1 MITIKKRQHYVWRNY
16 LRAWADK
23 KDHIW
28 ALKKD
33 EGKILRPELMGVA
46 QEKYFYRVHELTEP
60 EIDFMR
66 RFINEKTPKIVRDFC
81 FDLLNSYIIPV
92 KLKSIIASKGIVGK
106 DIDEIVRSTE
116 INMFED
122 IHCIFEGFGEKILQ
136 CKSIED
142 LQSMEDEDWDAALT
156 FMMFQY
162 MRTKN
167 MRTSIVAGFNED
179 SVQWGTLADK
189 VWPLMS
195 AIQAITMGRNLSIG
209 TTIKFKLLDNK
220 TTCLFLTTDQPII
233 NYVGD
238 ISDDEGY
245 AKALELYY
253 PLSPRIALYIHF
265 KAEQSEKIIVED
277 ISEEQVEQYNRKM
290 IDNSHMWVFSDTQK
304 QLESYLAI

>member
-1 MITIKKRQHYVWRNY
+1 MSTIKKRQHYVWRNY
-16 LRAWADK
+16 LRGWADK

-33 EGKILRPELMGVA
+33 EGKILHLELMGVA

-66 RFINEKTPKIVRDFC
+66 QFINEETPMVVQGFC
-81 FDLLNSYIIPV
+81 FDLLNGYIIV
-92 KLKSIIASKGIVGK
+92 KKLKSSLSSMSVVDK
-106 DIDEIVRSTE
+106 DIEEEVHRSE

-122 IHCIFEGFGEKILQ
+122 IHCMFEGFGEEILQ

-162 MRTKN
+162 VRTKN
-167 MRTSIVAGFNED
+167 MRTSVVSGFNED
-179 SVQWGTLADK
+179 NIRWGTLMDK
-189 VWPLMS
+189 AWPLMS
-195 AIQAITMGRNLSIG
+195 AIQAITMGRNLSID

-220 TTCLFLTTDQPII
+220 TTSHFLTTDQPII

-238 ISDDEGY
+238 ILDNKGY
-245 AKALELYY
+245 AKKLELYY
-253 PLSPRIALYIHF
+253 PISPQIALYIHF
-265 KAEQSEKIIVED
+265 NVEQSEKFVVED
-277 ISEEQVEQYNRKM
+277 IGKEQVEQYNRKM
-290 IDNSHMWVFSDTQK
+290 IDNSQMWVFSDTQE
-304 QLESYLAI
+304 QLESCLA

>member
-1 MITIKKRQHYVWRNY
+1 MSTIKKRQHYVWRNY
-16 LRAWADK
+16 LRGWADK

-33 EGKILRPELMGVA
+33 ENKILYPELMGVA
-46 QEKYFYRVHELTEP
+46 QEKYFYRVHELSKP
-60 EIDFMR
+60 EIDFMW
-66 RFINEKTPKIVRDFC
+66 RFIEEKTPIVVRGFC
-81 FDLLNSYIIPV
+81 FDLLNGYIIV
-92 KLKSIIASKGIVGK
+92 TNLKSTLSSKSGVDK
-106 DIDEIVRSTE
+106 DIEEEARRAE

-122 IHCIFEGFGEKILQ
+122 IHCMFEEFGEKILQ

-167 MRTSIVAGFNED
+167 MRTSIVSGFNED
-179 SVQWGTLADK
+179 SVQWGALADK

-195 AIQAITMGRNLSIG
+195 SIQAITMGRNLSID

-220 TTCLFLTTDQPII
+220 TTLHFLTTDQPII

-238 ISDDEGY
+238 ISDDKGY
-245 AKALELYY
+245 AKELELYY
-253 PLSPRIALYIHF
+253 PLSPQIALYIHF
-265 KAEQSEKIIVED
+265 N
-277 ISEEQVEQYNRKM
+277 VEQAEKFVVENLDEERVESYNRKM
-290 IDNSHMWVFSDTQK
+290 IDNSHMWVFSDTQE
-304 QLESYLAI
+304 QLESYLT

>member
-1 MITIKKRQHYVWRNY
+1 MSTIKKRQHYVWRNY
-16 LRAWADK
+16 LRGWADK
-23 KDHIW
+23 KGHIW

-33 EGKILRPELMGVA
+33 KGKILRPELMGVA
-46 QEKYFYRVHELTEP
+46 QEKYFYRVHELTKP

-66 RFINEKTPKIVRDFC
+66 RFINEKTPTVIRDFC
-81 FDLLNSYIIPV
+81 FDLLEGYIAPARLRKILV
-92 KLKSIIASKGIVGK
+92 SKGIV
-106 DIDEIVRSTE
+106 DSEIEEEVRRSE

-122 IHCIFEGFGEKILQ
+122 IHCLFEGFGEKILQ

-142 LQSMEDEDWDAALT
+142 LQSMEDEDWDVALT

-167 MRTSIVAGFNED
+167 MRTSIVSGFNED
-179 SVQWGTLADK
+179 SLQWGVLADK
-189 VWPLMS
+189 VWPLIS
-195 AIQAITMGRNLSIG
+195 AIQAITMGRNLSID

-220 TTCLFLTTDQPII
+220 TTHLFLTTDQPII

-253 PLSPRIALYIHF
+253 PLSPQIALYIHF
-265 KAEQSEKIIVED
+265 NAEQAEKFVAED

-290 IDNSHMWVFSDTQK
+290 IDNSHMWVFSDTQE
-304 QLESYLAI
+304 QLESYLDT

>member
-1 MITIKKRQHYVWRNY
+1 MSTIKKRQHYVWRNY
-16 LRAWADK
+16 LRGWADK

-33 EGKILRPELMGVA
+33 EGKILCPELMGVA
-46 QEKYFYRVHELTEP
+46 QEKYFYRVHELTKP

-66 RFINEKTPKIVRDFC
+66 RFIKEKTPMVVQGFC
-81 FDLLNSYIIPV
+81 FDLLNGYIIV
-92 KLKSIIASKGIVGK
+92 ANLKSTLSSKSVVDK
-106 DIDEIVRSTE
+106 DIEEEVRRAE

-122 IHCIFEGFGEKILQ
+122 IHCMFEGLGEEILQ

-167 MRTSIVAGFNED
+167 MRSSIVSGFNED
-179 SVQWGTLADK
+179 SLQWGVLADK

-195 AIQAITMGRNLSIG
+195 AIQAITMGRNLSID
-209 TTIKFKLLDNK
+209 TTIKLKLLHNK
-220 TTCLFLTTDQPII
+220 TIHHFLTTDQPII

-245 AKALELYY
+245 AKELEIYY
-253 PLSPRIALYIHF
+253 PLSPQIALYIHF
-265 KAEQSEKIIVED
+265 NAEQVEKFVVED
-277 ISEEQVEQYNRKM
+277 IREEQVEQYNKKM
-290 IDNSHMWVFSDTQK
+290 IDNSHMWVFSDTPE
-304 QLESYLAI
+304 QLESYLTI